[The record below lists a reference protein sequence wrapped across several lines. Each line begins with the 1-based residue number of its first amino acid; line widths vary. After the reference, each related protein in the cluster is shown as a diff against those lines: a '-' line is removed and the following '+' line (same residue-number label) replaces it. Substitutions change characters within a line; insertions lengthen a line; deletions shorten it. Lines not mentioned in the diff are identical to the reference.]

1 MQRNPNDPRRDNA
14 ILRYDKES
22 IAKITAD
29 SSSGTAEFYQL
40 ISMFIGI
47 YAFMMKVIDLK
58 LLLYIFSSIDQMGR
72 MGQLILLLYINHEY
86 EIGEQVSTDIH
97 WNRYN
102 NRVIRLVLRATTC
115 SQIDTRHSCR
125 MIE

>member
-47 YAFMMKVIDLK
+47 YAFMMKVIAL
-58 LLLYIFSSIDQMGR
+58 
-72 MGQLILLLYINHEY
+72 N
-86 EIGEQVSTDIH
+86 
-97 WNRYN
+97 
-102 NRVIRLVLRATTC
+102 
-115 SQIDTRHSCR
+115 
-125 MIE
+125 